1 MIDIDCHKMALDEAT
16 GKRIKVDIDVPKW
29 DQTTYWGRATHFF
42 TTANPL
48 NLFASPSQLESAK
61 DVVTRYRKVGYR
73 LVHLLQHDYFKIL
86 EIGYRT
92 LLTIFFVHLY
102 CREMTWVH

>member
-16 GKRIKVDIDVPKW
+16 GKLVKVDIDVPKW

-61 DVVTRYRKVGYR
+61 DVVTRYRKVGFR
-73 LVHLLQHDYFKIL
+73 IKQL
-86 EIGYRT
+86 
-92 LLTIFFVHLY
+92 
-102 CREMTWVH
+102 